1 MIKEV
6 LKKRGIIRKGKSN
19 IKGVEKKAPEV
30 AKSKNA
36 NEITKSEAA
45 FIIAKLRK
53 ATYVGTEFEQFYQIM
68 AKLSVLVDKE

>member
-1 MIKEV
+1 M
-6 LKKRGIIRKGKSN
+6 GIIRKGKSN
-19 IKGVEKKAPEV
+19 IKEV
-30 AKSKNA
+30 KQTASKVANSKNA

>member
-1 MIKEV
+1 MLNKLRKIMG
-6 LKKRGIIRKGKSN
+6 LKDK
-19 IKGVEKKAPEV
+19 VEKKV
-30 AKSKNA
+30 AAVKNA
-36 NEITKSEAA
+36 NEITKADAA

>member
-1 MIKEV
+1 MLNKLRRIMG
-6 LKKRGIIRKGKSN
+6 LKDK
-19 IKGVEKKAPEV
+19 VEKKV
-30 AKSKNA
+30 AAVKNA
-36 NEITKSEAA
+36 NEITKADAA

>member
-1 MIKEV
+1 MLNKLRKIMG
-6 LKKRGIIRKGKSN
+6 LKDK
-19 IKGVEKKAPEV
+19 VEKKAAV
-30 AKSKNA
+30 VKNA
-36 NEITKSEAA
+36 NEITKADAA

>member
-1 MIKEV
+1 MG
-6 LKKRGIIRKGKSN
+6 LKDK
-19 IKGVEKKAPEV
+19 VEKKV
-30 AKSKNA
+30 AAVKNA
-36 NEITKSEAA
+36 NEITKADAA

>member
-1 MIKEV
+1 MLNKLRKIMG
-6 LKKRGIIRKGKSN
+6 LKDK
-19 IKGVEKKAPEV
+19 VEKKAV
-30 AKSKNA
+30 AVKNA
-36 NEITKSEAA
+36 NEITKADAA

>member
-6 LKKRGIIRKGKSN
+6 LKKMGIIRKGKSN
-19 IKGVEKKAPEV
+19 IKGVEKAPAV
-30 AKSKNA
+30 AQSKNA

-68 AKLSVLVDKE
+68 AKLSVLVEKE